1 MGSGVAMVTSDAME
15 TDDRP
20 SVSHKKYYIGST
32 SLPVPRD
39 GMEVE
44 PILNDGMGKWTVTR

>member
-20 SVSHKKYYIGST
+20 SHKKYYIGST
-32 SLPVPRD
+32 SLPVARD

-44 PILNDGMGKWTVTR
+44 PILNDGMGKWAVTR